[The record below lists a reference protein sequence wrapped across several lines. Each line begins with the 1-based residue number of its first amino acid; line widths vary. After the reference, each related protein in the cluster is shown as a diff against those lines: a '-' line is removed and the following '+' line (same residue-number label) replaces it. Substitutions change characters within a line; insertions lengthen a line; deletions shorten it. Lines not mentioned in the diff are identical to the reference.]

1 MTTAIPLLRVAV
13 PVPLRKSFDYL
24 APEKLDPDSLQPG
37 VRLLVPFGRRQLVG
51 ILLGVTTESG
61 IEPKKLKRVTKVLDT
76 QAVIPADLLKHL
88 QWASTYYHS
97 PIGEVMQAALP
108 VLLRQDKPAQGK
120 MVSSWCITA
129 IGMDVDPASLARA
142 PKQAVLLKQLQD
154 EQTLTASQLNEQHS
168 NWRPVMARLE
178 EKGWVQQQ
186 DADADI
192 LSGNAKCIPLKTL
205 NADQQQAVAAVR
217 QGLGQYGCFLL
228 DGVTGSGKTEVY
240 LTLIQDVLAT
250 GKQTL
255 VLVPEIGLTPQLE
268 QRFRQALP
276 CPLVVMHSGLSD
288 SQRLNAWL
296 AAKNGSA
303 QVIIGTRSAA
313 FTPLHAPGLFII
325 DEEHDLSFKQQDGFR
340 YSARDLLIVRA
351 RDAGVPIVLGSATP
365 SLETLYNTQQQRYQ
379 HLQLPIRA
387 GKSIPPTIRVLDV
400 CKQPMDHLVSVNLRE
415 AMQRHL
421 NNQGQ
426 VLLFL
431 NRRGYAPMLICH
443 DCGWVSPC
451 PRCDSRMTLHQRIQK
466 QRCHH
471 CGTERPIPTHCPTCN
486 SDKLK
491 SFGYGTERIEESLQ
505 KQFPD
510 HSVLRIDR
518 DTTRRKGSMEA
529 MLDKV
534 HSGEGQILIGTQ
546 MLAKGHH
553 FPNVTLVG
561 VLDADYGLYSTDF
574 RAAERMAQ
582 LIMQVAGRA
591 GREER
596 PGEVLIQTHHPE
608 HPLLQTLIHK
618 GYAACANLLLEERRQ
633 AAFPPYGYL
642 ALLRA
647 EAHNAGEPLQF
658 LQQLAEQARPNLGQ
672 DVQLLGPI
680 PSPMERRAGRYRAQ
694 LLLLSTS
701 RQALQHFLSQWLPQL
716 EPTNGNRKVR
726 WSLDVDPLEMF

>member
-1 MTTAIPLLRVAV
+1 
-13 PVPLRKSFDYL
+13 
-24 APEKLDPDSLQPG
+24 
-37 VRLLVPFGRRQLVG
+37 LVPFGRRQLVG
-51 ILLGVTTESG
+51 ILLAVTNESG
-61 IEPKKLKRVTKVLDT
+61 VDPKKLKRAVRVLDDEPL
-76 QAVIPADLLKHL
+76 IPTDLLKHL
-88 QWASTYYHS
+88 QWASTYYHA

-108 VLLRQDKPAQGK
+108 VLLRQDKPAK
-120 MVSSWCITA
+120 NKTITHWCITPVGA
-129 IGMDVDPASLARA
+129 EIDPASLARA
-142 PKQAVLLKQLQD
+142 PKQAVLLKQLQEEAD
-154 EQTLTASQLNEQHS
+154 ICSEQLNEQHS
-168 NWRPVMARLE
+168 NWRAPMNRLLE
-178 EKGWVQQQ
+178 QGWVSCMES
-186 DADADI
+186 DEI
-192 LSGNAKCIPLKTL
+192 LAVPTTECVPLKPL
-205 NADQQQAVAAVR
+205 NPDQQTAVDAVQ
-217 QGLGQYGCFLL
+217 QGLGQYGCTLL

-240 LTLIQDVLAT
+240 LTLIQQVIAT
-250 GKQTL
+250 NKQVL

-276 CPLVVMHSGLSD
+276 CPLVVMHSGLTD
-288 SQRLNAWL
+288 AERLRAWL
-296 AAKNGSA
+296 AARSGEA

-313 FTPLHAPGLFII
+313 FTPLKSPGLFII

-351 RDAGVPIVLGSATP
+351 RDAQVPIVLGSATP
-365 SLETLYNTQQQRYQ
+365 SLETLHNTQQQRYQ
-379 HLQLPIRA
+379 HLILPERA

-400 CKQPMDHLVSVNLRE
+400 RKQPMDHLISVNLRE
-415 AMQRHL
+415 AMRRHL
-421 NNQGQ
+421 DNQGQ

-451 PRCDSRMTLHQRIQK
+451 PRCDSRMTLHQQIQK

-471 CGTERPIPTHCPTCN
+471 CGTERPIPTHCPSCN

-505 KQFPD
+505 QQFPD
-510 HSVLRIDR
+510 HLVLRIDR
-518 DTTRRKGSMEA
+518 DSTRKKGSMQALLEQI
-529 MLDKV
+529 

-596 PGEVLIQTHHPE
+596 RGEVLIQTHHPD
-608 HPLLQTLIHK
+608 HPLLQTLITQ
-618 GYAACANLLLEERRQ
+618 GYAACAKLLLDEREQ
-633 AAFPPYGYL
+633 ALFPPHGYL

-647 EAHNAGEPLQF
+647 DAHNAGEPLSF
-658 LQQLAEQARPNLGQ
+658 LQQLLDQARPELGT

-694 LLLLSTS
+694 LLLQSNN
-701 RQALQHFLSQWLPQL
+701 RQSLQQCLAQWLPQL
-716 EPTNGNRKVR
+716 EATNRNRKVR